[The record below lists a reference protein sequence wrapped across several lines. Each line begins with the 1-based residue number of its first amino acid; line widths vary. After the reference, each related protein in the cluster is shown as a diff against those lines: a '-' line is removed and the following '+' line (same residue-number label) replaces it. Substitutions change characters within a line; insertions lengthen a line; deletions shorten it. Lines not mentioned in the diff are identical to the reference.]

1 MEFNIHLLRHYWV
14 YNCPQ
19 GAAHQGLGKPGISVV
34 SFFFFFFLFRGI
46 LISLLESHFGFF
58 S

>member
-1 MEFNIHLLRHYWV
+1 MEFNIHLLRRYWV

-34 SFFFFFFLFRGI
+34 SFFFFLFRGI